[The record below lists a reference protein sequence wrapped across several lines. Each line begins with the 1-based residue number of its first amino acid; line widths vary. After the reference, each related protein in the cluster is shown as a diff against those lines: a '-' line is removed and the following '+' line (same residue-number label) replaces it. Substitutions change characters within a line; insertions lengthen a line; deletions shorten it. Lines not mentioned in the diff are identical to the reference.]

1 MWLHNLTKSFGGKVA
16 VDRVGITVEKGEFL
30 TLLGPSGCGKTTTLR
45 LVAGFIVPDDGEIAV
60 GGKIV
65 ASARGGIFVP
75 ARKRGM
81 AMVFQSYAIW
91 PHMSVFENIAYGLR
105 VRKLQEGDVK
115 KRVMAALDKVR
126 LTEFAKRS
134 PNQLSGG
141 EQQRV
146 ALARALV
153 VEPEVLLFDEPL
165 SNLDAKLREEMRF
178 EIRDLQRK
186 LGITT
191 FYVTHDQAEA
201 MAISDRIAVMNGGR
215 IHQVGSPYEIYR
227 YPADRF
233 VASFVGLA
241 NLIEGQVTGLNE
253 NNMLIDLETGNS
265 IRTPLLQG
273 AGRGSHVLISIRPED
288 IDITDIEMGGNNSIA
303 AKVERIAFLGSVV
316 DFQVS
321 VGDRSIRV
329 HSAAPSKFEI
339 GSPVALTFKENQC
352 KVIPL

>member
-1 MWLHNLTKSFGGKVA
+1 V
-16 VDRVGITVEKGEFL
+16 VDGVGITVERGEFL

-45 LVAGFIVPDDGEIAV
+45 LVAGFIVPDDGEIVV
-60 GGKIV
+60 GEKIV

-105 VRKLQEGDVK
+105 VRKLEESEVK
-115 KRVMAALDKVR
+115 KRVMAALDTVR
-126 LTEFAKRS
+126 LTEFAKRP

-178 EIRDLQRK
+178 EIRDLQKK
-186 LGITT
+186 LGTTT

-215 IHQVGSPYEIYR
+215 IHQVGSPYEIYKD
-227 YPADRF
+227 PADRF

-241 NLIEGQVTGLNE
+241 NLIEGEVTGLNE
-253 NNMLIDLETGNS
+253 NNMVIDLETGNS
-265 IRTPLLQG
+265 IKTPLLQG
-273 AGRGSHVLISIRPED
+273 VGRGSHVLISVRPEA
-288 IDITDIEMGGNNSIA
+288 IDIADIEKAGNNSIA

-339 GSPVALTFKENQC
+339 GSRVVLTFKENHC
-352 KVIPL
+352 IVLPL